1 MLKKRSLK
9 RIFQEEHHLPA
20 TYNTELE
27 SYLKKYDGKNGYR
40 FSGVIMK
47 DQVKKLNISDKMFCI
62 VNYDKSYQT
71 GSHWVAVVKEG
82 NNVYHFGSYGISPL
96 REVQAKFSKYDIY
109 YNDRAVQLSD
119 SSICGHLCI
128 AFIEYLL
135 SNKTFKEFILDC
147 LKYSNRYKINVLNK

>member
-1 MLKKRSLK
+1 MKYGVKLS
-9 RIFQEEHHLPA
+9 EEEYQA
-20 TYNTELE
+20 
-27 SYLKKYDGKNGYR
+27 
-40 FSGVIMK
+40 
-47 DQVKKLNISDKMFCI
+47 I

-135 SNKTFKEFILDC
+135 SNKTFREFILDC
-147 LKYSNRYKINVLNK
+147 LKYGNRYKINVLNK